1 MSLAA
6 RHQAGLVSVR
16 VGPRVLRAQ
25 QWSLMLSFIV
35 FPNDGVDAQHFPPR
49 HAFLVGG
56 DEVPTQG
63 TVELGDGLVRAE
75 KQVITTVALA
85 VQVEVPKPDLPE
97 HLARLMPGG
106 QSPSMGL
113 LTLHTT
119 VLPDRP
125 QPYMLMIELARRQ
138 IMQFLN
144 KMEDWQLS
152 DLPADHPIMQ
162 QFELAR
168 ARFTDAL
175 VMHRSTREGETA
187 KANTAAAQ
195 ALALALEA
203 GEELALVQSVR
214 QLKLRQTG
222 EGYKA
227 AVAHATKAKLE
238 APANHAPVVVPG
250 SGHATVAGLP
260 AIGCAV
266 SPAHNSEPLQK
277 AALSC
282 CDFVTMPMRWS
293 DMEPVEGKYNWT
305 PTDRWIEWA
314 IRTAKLPVVGG
325 PVVDFRPRSAPDWLF
340 IWENDYETLRDLVF
354 EHVQAV
360 VTRYRKTVSRWTVVS
375 GLHVNTNFKISFEQ
389 ILDLTR
395 LCVMLVKKLHP
406 TAKLQIELQ
415 QPWGEYLVT
424 NKRSIPPYMYAEAV
438 LTTGLPIDAIA
449 LRMQMGHAE
458 PGLSTR
464 DLLSLSN
471 TLDRFAAL
479 EKPIFVNAVGV
490 PSSPILPTP
499 FVPRVG
505 AEATDPYE
513 PGSWR
518 TPWSEATQ
526 ANWMTQA
533 LSIICSKPYVQGVA
547 WHELYDVAPHASP
560 EIPTGGLIAQDG
572 KPKMGLTRL
581 AEIRRCLREGK
592 TPLTLLK
599 H

>member
-1 MSLAA
+1 MLCFKLPA
-6 RHQAGLVSVR
+6 
-16 VGPRVLRAQ
+16 
-25 QWSLMLSFIV
+25 MLSFIV
-35 FPNDGVDAQHFPPR
+35 FQNDGVDAQHFPPR
-49 HAFLVGG
+49 HAFLVGP

-63 TVELGDGLVRAE
+63 TVELDEGLVKAE
-75 KQVITTVALA
+75 KQANTSVGLA
-85 VQVEVPKPDLPE
+85 VQVEVPRPQLPD
-97 HLARLMPGG
+97 HLAKLMPGG
-106 QSPSMGL
+106 LSPSMGL

-119 VLPDRP
+119 LLPDRT

-152 DLPADHPIMQ
+152 DLASDHPIMQ

-168 ARFTDAL
+168 DRFNEAL
-175 VMHRSTREGETA
+175 VSQRMKPAHGESVHGLNPEA
-187 KANTAAAQ
+187 DRQASQ

-214 QLKLRQTG
+214 QLKARQSG
-222 EGYKA
+222 EAYKN
-227 AVAHATKAKLE
+227 AVAQIVKTGQD
-238 APANHAPVVVPG
+238 APANHGPVVVQG
-250 SGHATVAGLP
+250 AGHATVAGIP
-260 AIGCAV
+260 AIGCAI
-266 SPAHNSEPLQK
+266 SPAVIAEPLQK
-277 AALSC
+277 AAQSC

-293 DMEPVEGKYNWT
+293 DMEPTEGKYNWT
-305 PTDRWIEWA
+305 STDKWIEWA
-314 IRTAKLPVVGG
+314 IRTAKLPVIGG

-406 TAKLQIELQ
+406 SAKLQIELQ

-449 LRMQMGHAE
+449 LRVQMGHAE

-464 DLLSLSN
+464 DLMSLSAM
-471 TLDRFAAL
+471 LDRFAAL
-479 EKPIFVNAVGV
+479 EKPIFVNAIGA
-490 PSSPILPTP
+490 PSTSIAPKP

-513 PGSWR
+513 PGYWR
-518 TPWSEATQ
+518 TPWSESTQ

-533 LSIICSKPYVQGVA
+533 MSIICSKPYVQGVA
-547 WHELYDVAPHASP
+547 WHELYDNVPNASA
-560 EIPTGGLIAQDG
+560 EIPTGGLISQAG
-572 KPKMGLTRL
+572 TPKPSLARL
-581 AEIRRCLREGK
+581 AEIRRCLREGRS
-592 TPLTLLK
+592 PLTLLK
-599 H
+599 G

>member
-1 MSLAA
+1 
-6 RHQAGLVSVR
+6 
-16 VGPRVLRAQ
+16 
-25 QWSLMLSFIV
+25 MLSFIV

-63 TVELGDGLVRAE
+63 TVELVDGMVRAE
-75 KQVITTVALA
+75 KQVATTVGLA
-85 VQVEVPKPDLPE
+85 VQVEVPRPDLPE
-97 HLARLMPGG
+97 HLAKLMPGG

-119 VLPDRP
+119 VLPDRA

-152 DLPADHPIMQ
+152 ELAADHPIMQ

-175 VMHRSTREGETA
+175 VMHRSTRNGETA
-187 KANTAAAQ
+187 RANTAAAQ

-214 QLKLRQTG
+214 QLKQRQTG
-222 EGYKA
+222 EGYKSAIA
-227 AVAHATKAKLE
+227 AATKARMDT
-238 APANHAPVVVPG
+238 PTNHAPVVAPG
-250 SGHATVAGLP
+250 AGHATVAGLP
-260 AIGCAV
+260 AIGCAI
-266 SPAHNSEPLQK
+266 SPGGNSAANPAGADAMQR

-464 DLLSLSN
+464 DLLSVSSM
-471 TLDRFAAL
+471 LDRFAAL

-490 PSSPILPTP
+490 PSSPIPPVP

-518 TPWSEATQ
+518 TPWSESTQ

-533 LSIICSKPYVQGVA
+533 LSIICSKPYVQGVC
-547 WHELYDVAPHASP
+547 WHELCDAPAQIAP
-560 EIPTGGLIAQDG
+560 EIPHGGLMTQDT
-572 KPKMGLTRL
+572 KPKAALTRL
-581 AEIRRCLREGK
+581 GEVRKCMREGRS
-592 TPLTLLK
+592 PLVLLK
-599 H
+599 QA

>member
-1 MSLAA
+1 
-6 RHQAGLVSVR
+6 
-16 VGPRVLRAQ
+16 
-25 QWSLMLSFIV
+25 MLSFIV

-63 TVELGDGLVRAE
+63 TVELAEGMVRAE
-75 KQVITTVALA
+75 KQVANTVGLA
-85 VQVEVPKPDLPE
+85 VQVEVPRPDLPE
-97 HLARLMPGG
+97 HLAKLMPGG

-119 VLPDRP
+119 VLPDRA

-152 DLPADHPIMQ
+152 ELAADHPIMQ

-227 AVAHATKAKLE
+227 AVAAATKAKMD
-238 APANHAPVVVPG
+238 APSNHAPVVAPG
-250 SGHATVAGLP
+250 SGHTTVAGLP
-260 AIGCAV
+260 AIGCAI
-266 SPAHNSEPLQK
+266 SPGGNPAGSAGAEAMQK
-277 AALSC
+277 AAVSC

-314 IRTAKLPVVGG
+314 IRTAKLPVVAG

-464 DLLSLSN
+464 DLLSVSSM
-471 TLDRFAAL
+471 LDRFAAL

-490 PSSPILPTP
+490 PSSPIPPMP

-518 TPWSEATQ
+518 TPWSEGTQ

-533 LSIICSKPYVQGVA
+533 LSIICSKPYVQGVC
-547 WHELYDVAPHASP
+547 WHELCDAPAQIAP
-560 EIPTGGLIAQDG
+560 EIPHGGLMTQDA
-572 KPKMGLTRL
+572 KPKAALARL
-581 AEIRRCLREGK
+581 GEVRKCVREGRS
-592 TPLTLLK
+592 PLVLLK
-599 H
+599 G

>member
-1 MSLAA
+1 
-6 RHQAGLVSVR
+6 
-16 VGPRVLRAQ
+16 
-25 QWSLMLSFIV
+25 MLSFIV
-35 FPNDGVDAQHFPPR
+35 FHNDGVDVQHFPPR
-49 HAFLVGG
+49 HAFLVGP

-63 TVELGDGLVRAE
+63 TVELVDGMVRAE
-75 KQVITTVALA
+75 KQTNTTVGLA
-85 VQVEVPKPDLPE
+85 VQIEVPRPELPE
-97 HLARLMPGG
+97 HLSKLMPGG

-119 VLPDRP
+119 LLPDRA

-144 KMEDWQLS
+144 KLEDWQLS
-152 DLPADHPIMQ
+152 ELPSDHPIMQ
-162 QFELAR
+162 QFDLAR

-175 VMHRSTREGETA
+175 VTQRSLSKSGSSVHGMSRD
-187 KANTAAAQ
+187 ANAAAAQ

-203 GEELALVQSVR
+203 GEELSLVQSVR
-214 QLKLRQTG
+214 QLKQRQTG

-227 AVAHATKAKLE
+227 AVQHVVKAKLD
-238 APANHAPVVVPG
+238 APSNHAPVVVPG
-250 SGHATVAGLP
+250 SGHTTVAGLP
-260 AIGCAV
+260 AVGCAI
-266 SPAHNSEPLQK
+266 SPQAISEPLQK
-277 AALSC
+277 AAISC

-305 PTDRWIEWA
+305 STDKWIEWA
-314 IRTAKLPVVGG
+314 IRTAKLPVIGG

-340 IWENDYETLRDLVF
+340 IWENDYDTLRDLVF

-395 LCVMLVKKLHP
+395 LSVMLVKKLHP

-424 NKRSIPPYMYAEAV
+424 NKRSIPPFMYAEAV

-449 LRMQMGHAE
+449 LRLQMGHAE

-464 DLLSLSN
+464 DLMSLSSM
-471 TLDRFAAL
+471 LDRFAAL

-490 PSSPILPTP
+490 PSTAIVPTP

-505 AEATDPYE
+505 AEATEPFE
-513 PGSWR
+513 PGNWR

-533 LSIICSKPYVQGVA
+533 MSIICSKPYVQGVC
-547 WHELYDVAPHASP
+547 WHDLYDTPPHLSA
-560 EIPTGGLIAQDG
+560 EIPTGGLVAQNG
-572 KPKMGLTRL
+572 HAKASLARL
-581 AEIRRCLREGK
+581 AEIRKCMREGK
-592 TPLTLLK
+592 SPLTLLK
-599 H
+599 NA

>member
-1 MSLAA
+1 
-6 RHQAGLVSVR
+6 
-16 VGPRVLRAQ
+16 
-25 QWSLMLSFIV
+25 MLSFVV
-35 FPNDGVDAQHFPPR
+35 FQNDGVDAQHFPPR
-49 HAFLVGG
+49 HAFLVGPE
-56 DEVPTQG
+56 EVPTQG
-63 TVELGDGLVRAE
+63 DVELEEGLVRAE
-75 KQVITTVALA
+75 KQASTSVGLA
-85 VQVEVPKPDLPE
+85 VQVEVPRPQLPE

-106 QSPSMGL
+106 LSPSMGL

-119 VLPDRP
+119 LLPDRQ
-125 QPYMLMIELARRQ
+125 QPYLLMIELARRQ

-152 DLPADHPIMQ
+152 DLANDHPIMQ

-168 ARFTDAL
+168 DRFNEAL
-175 VMHRSTREGETA
+175 VAQRM
-187 KANTAAAQ
+187 KPANGDAVHGLNPEADRQAAQ

-214 QLKLRQTG
+214 QLKARQSG
-222 EGYKA
+222 EAYKT
-227 AVAHATKAKLE
+227 AVAQVEKMGQD
-238 APANHAPVVVPG
+238 APANHGPVVVQG
-250 SGHATVAGLP
+250 AGHATVAGIP
-260 AIGCAV
+260 AIGCAI
-266 SPAHNSEPLQK
+266 SPSVIAEPLQK
-277 AALSC
+277 AAQSC

-305 PTDRWIEWA
+305 PTDKWIEWA
-314 IRTAKLPVVGG
+314 IRTAKLPVIGG

-406 TAKLQIELQ
+406 SARLQIELQ

-449 LRMQMGHAE
+449 LRVQMGHAE

-464 DLLSLSN
+464 DLMSLSAM
-471 TLDRFAAL
+471 LDRFAAL
-479 EKPIFVNAVGV
+479 EKPIFVNAIGA
-490 PSSPILPTP
+490 PSTMITPKP

-513 PGSWR
+513 PGYWR
-518 TPWSEATQ
+518 TPWSESTQ

-533 LSIICSKPYVQGVA
+533 MSIICSKPYVQGVA
-547 WHELYDVAPHASP
+547 WHELYDNAPSAAA
-560 EIPTGGLIAQDG
+560 EIPTGGLISQTGAAKQA
-572 KPKMGLTRL
+572 LVRL

-592 TPLTLLK
+592 SPLTLLK
-599 H
+599 G